1 MIRKLFAEFA
11 DFIRAVYNGIIHNDL
26 VDMANALSFK
36 LILSIF
42 PFIIFLMSLI
52 AFLEVDVSGYLVAFT
67 NNVPGEVGDIINTF
81 IDEVVNTKR
90 VTLLSSSLLV
100 AMVSAS
106 SGFFTLM
113 KGLNRA
119 YDVTIKRNYLFR
131 RFISLLLVIIFT
143 ALIITSLYIC
153 MFSDILNDKLFANH
167 PELSEVMLSVRSYAV
182 AALLMFF
189 MIILI
194 YLLAVEKK
202 IGIRRLI
209 PGALFTMGLWLVV
222 SKCFNIYV
230 NNFSRYSAVY
240 GSIGAIFVFALWIN
254 FLSYALLIGGQIN
267 AVIYDKMEVKHRE
280 GR

>member
-1 MIRKLFAEFA
+1 MIRKFFAEFA
-11 DFIRAVYNGIIHNDL
+11 DFIRAVYNGIINNDL

-67 NNVPGEVGDIINTF
+67 NNVPSEVGDIINTF

-267 AVIYDKMEVKHRE
+267 AVIYDKMEVKRRE